1 MEKTIEELKLEADEL
16 GITYVKNIGV
26 AKLQDKIDAHYEAES
41 ASSIV
46 AQITEDEDEV
56 EQTEAEFKKSK
67 KDSRIEALKVIK
79 AQEKANS
86 ESVVVKL
93 TLVDK
98 RESSTAT
105 EAYLSNGDFG
115 MRVPLDIFVEVPKI
129 LAILADSKVVPIHKE
144 VNGKSVVSMTK
155 QYVVEYKR

>member
-1 MEKTIEELKLEADEL
+1 MEKTIEDLKLEADEL

-26 AKLQDKIDAHYEAES
+26 AKLQEKIDAHYEADS
-41 ASSIV
+41 AASIV
-46 AQITEDEDEV
+46 EQITEEV

-67 KDSRIEALKVIK
+67 KDARVEALRVIK
-79 AQEKANS
+79 AQEKENS

-115 MRVPLDIFVEVPKI
+115 MRVPLDVFVEMPKI

-144 VNGKSVVSMTK
+144 VNGKTVVSMTK